1 MDEKL
6 LTTEQRN
13 PASWKIDTKSTTEIL
28 TIINEEDKSVP
39 QAVATAI
46 PQIATLVDDIVAAF
60 VDGGRL
66 FYIGAGTS
74 GRLGV
79 LDASECPP
87 TYGVSPDLVQ
97 GIIAG
102 GEPALTRSIENA
114 EDDGNAGVQALMQ
127 AGFTKHDVL
136 IGITASGGAAFV
148 LEAIKYA
155 NEIGAK
161 VGAISCNEQT
171 PVFDLVSA
179 SRRIYIPVG
188 PEIITGSTRMKSG
201 TAQKLVL
208 NMLTTTAMIRTGKVY
223 NNLMVN
229 LMPVNAKL
237 VRRAQRLI
245 SEVSGCT
252 LDHAKQVF
260 SESGKETKTAMIM
273 AMLGVDALEA
283 RRLLTTHGGSI
294 NKVLDACDAKR
305 SSGEGA

>member
-1 MDEKL
+1 
-6 LTTEQRN
+6 
-13 PASWKIDTKSTTEIL
+13 
-28 TIINEEDKSVP
+28 VP

-46 PQIATLVDDIVAAF
+46 PQIATLVDAIVAAF

-66 FYIGAGTS
+66 FYIVAGTS

-179 SRRIYIPVG
+179 SRPDIYTGGTRDHHRLHAHEIRNR
-188 PEIITGSTRMKSG
+188 PETG
-201 TAQKLVL
+201 AQ
-208 NMLTTTAMIRTGKVY
+208 
-223 NNLMVN
+223 
-229 LMPVNAKL
+229 
-237 VRRAQRLI
+237 
-245 SEVSGCT
+245 
-252 LDHAKQVF
+252 HAHHDSDDQDWQ
-260 SESGKETKTAMIM
+260 S
-273 AMLGVDALEA
+273 L
-283 RRLLTTHGGSI
+283 
-294 NKVLDACDAKR
+294 
-305 SSGEGA
+305 